1 MSSLPRSDAPLAV
14 TDLIE
19 SVAPAPM
26 HVGSV
31 IRFRKVFAS
40 NTGFVVGHLRDG
52 RAEIVTED
60 GETAGVPL
68 AKIKETVAER
78 GRDVHSSIGHLTRYL
93 TGDVRNRSDAQV
105 RVVQARI
112 DELTGVRDEAIALLL
127 DRKAL
132 SLSLPD
138 CLALPIE
145 PWRVRY
151 EFLVSGAQ
159 SGDAEELASAIVADG
174 AAPAAVRAMVALKF
188 SRPLAEAGPDVAA
201 LFGGEPRAGGHAF
214 LAESAIRLSEGFGA
228 LGIAGHAELRSAA
241 NAPPDLAS
249 SSRTAA
255 ILAALGRRDPGA
267 ESVVV
272 DTATPASILDDL
284 LDGGVRIEAATDQ
297 SGTPVDRSLHAY
309 IVARTEPEQLTSPEV
324 VSLGFGDEALRRYW
338 AGDVTVEAALPIG
351 AAQDAKAYRAAVQAG
366 DNGDKSS
373 SIGDPLLRELC
384 DVIVSKGTDS
394 PSEALLSDQS
404 VWRELIGAGV
414 LGSSRTGPLGELFAG
429 VSALTRAATALYEWH
444 WDDARSIALD
454 GLREA
459 RAEALR
465 DELLNIV
472 ACALWLSGQPE
483 PALAALDN
491 ALEGGYT
498 DALLINA
505 SVVATELEHDSAIDR
520 FVKLAKEAPNAHQR
534 AVAAERALVLWDNDD
549 ARIWEGDDDESLP
562 YEIRDALRPLIREQ
576 LAEDRYLR
584 LLRVLANRDDAWL
597 AAQRDDAFGA
607 NAGTAVARVFR
618 ARAAGLDKY
627 VAALGAELGK
637 AGAADWLRQERDG
650 LAEASIQVL
659 LQNIEELPAAFF
671 GLTLLESKLP
681 LTVMQSVPLK
691 CLTVASVAANVTR
704 DEGEPNL
711 KFIDLVAEAKRD
723 LGGLAVEDRARFSDL
738 VDMAGDALGR
748 SYFLTRAK
756 QMREAD
762 VAVRMLLVRII
773 GMPAYQINWQAVRQA
788 SAPLSE
794 FCKDTYDVL
803 NRVRPLVD
811 DEDVRSAVTEVM
823 SQARDLGNTIARTV
837 K

>member
-1 MSSLPRSDAPLAV
+1 
-14 TDLIE
+14 
-19 SVAPAPM
+19 M

-31 IRFRKVFAS
+31 IRFRKFFTS
-40 NTGFVVGHLRDG
+40 KTGFVVGQLRNG

-60 GETAGVPL
+60 GEITFVPL

-93 TGDVRNRSDAQV
+93 TGDVRNQSDAQV

-159 SGDAEELASAIVADG
+159 SEDAEELASAIVADG

-188 SRPLAEAGPDVAA
+188 SRPLVEAGPEVAA
-201 LFGGEPRAGGHAF
+201 LFGGEPRVGGHAS
-214 LAESAIRLSEGFGA
+214 LAESAIRLSEGLGA
-228 LGIAGHAELRSAA
+228 LGLAGHAGLRSAA
-241 NAPPDLAS
+241 DAPPDLAS

-255 ILAALGRRDPGA
+255 ILAALGQGDPGP

-272 DTATPASILDDL
+272 DTATPASIVDDL
-284 LDGGVRIEAATDQ
+284 LDAGVQIEAAMDQ
-297 SGTPVDRSLHAY
+297 SRNPVDRSLHAY
-309 IVARTEPEQLTSPEV
+309 IVARTEPERLTSPEV
-324 VSLGFGDEALRRYW
+324 VSLGFEDEALRRYL
-338 AGDVTVEAALPIG
+338 AGDVTVEAALPRRAG
-351 AAQDAKAYRAAVQAG
+351 QDARAYRAAVQGG
-366 DNGDKSS
+366 DTSS
-373 SIGDPLLRELC
+373 SIGDPLLCELR
-384 DVIVSKGTDS
+384 DAIVAKGTAS

-414 LGSSRTGPLGELFAG
+414 LGSSRTGPLGEQFAG
-429 VSALTRAATALYEWH
+429 VSALMRASTALYEWR

-454 GLREA
+454 GLRAA

-491 ALEGGYT
+491 ALEGEYT

-549 ARIWEGDDDESLP
+549 ARIWEDDNESLP
-562 YEIRDALRPLIREQ
+562 DAIRDALRPLIGEE
-576 LAEDRYLR
+576 LPEDRYLR
-584 LLRVLANRDDAWL
+584 VLRVLANRDDAWL

-627 VAALGAELGK
+627 VAALGSELGK
-637 AGAADWLRQERDG
+637 VDAADWLYRERDG

-659 LQNIEELPAAFF
+659 LQNIGELPAAFF

-691 CLTVASVAANVTR
+691 CLTVAAVATNVTR

-723 LGGLAVEDRARFSDL
+723 LGGLPAEVQVRFSDL

-748 SYFLTRAK
+748 SYFLSRAK
-756 QMREAD
+756 QMQEAD
-762 VAVRMLLVRII
+762 VAFKGLSLQILVV
-773 GMPAYQINWQAVRQA
+773 PAYQINWQAVRQNI
-788 SAPLSE
+788 APLKE
-794 FCKDTYDVL
+794 FCKDTHDVL

-811 DEDVRSAVTEVM
+811 DEDVRAAVTEVM
-823 SQARDLGNTIARTV
+823 SQASNLGNAIARTV